1 MSHLPHNFVR
11 LTTYPDQGNSLWSGA
26 LSLENSRGPQ
36 PRPRS
41 LFLCHQRQSLP
52 PPDNFPVLFAEAEQV
67 ARGLRRAGNE
77 FEDFCAVLRRCGGG
91 VEIPVE
97 IGLLERGQ
105 LSVVHGQAALSAEV
119 GPLAGSEEPMVAG
132 IAELFDLM
140 HPFFGFGLI
149 VLDGA
154 VDQ

>member
-1 MSHLPHNFVR
+1 MSHLRHNFVR

-105 LSVVHGQAALSAEV
+105 RGLQYSQSAGFAESA
-119 GPLAGSEEPMVAG
+119 PTAWREEPMVARVP
-132 IAELFDLM
+132 I
-140 HPFFGFGLI
+140 FF
-149 VLDGA
+149 
-154 VDQ
+154 